1 MKTIFV
7 AGKDPQASRWY
18 PVARVQYDG
27 LTFRLRYTKGAQCIP
42 GFSGFGL
49 MKELEAEYQSSTLF
63 PLLRNRVL
71 PRSRPE
77 SKDYLHWMGLH
88 SDADAFDELFRS
100 GGLRATDSIELVPLP
115 IPTAD
120 GDYEAYFFLRGIG
133 HLPGVTSELT
143 SSLSE
148 GSRLFVLRDVQ
159 NEYDSTALLLR
170 TGQPV
175 SLVGYAPRYYSS
187 DFSRLI
193 EGAGAT
199 QAVVEVVRVNPGAPS
214 SYRVLCRMRAPWPSD
229 FLPCQGEEYE
239 PLGDFRFSGSA
250 WD

>member
-7 AGKDPQASRWY
+7 ATKDPDASRWC

-27 LTFRLRYTKGAQCIP
+27 LLFRLRYTKGAQCVE

-49 MKELEAEYQSSTLF
+49 MKELEAEYQSTTLF

-77 SKDYLHWMGLH
+77 SKTYLHWMGLQ
-88 SDADAFDELFRS
+88 SEADSFDELFRS

-115 IPTAD
+115 VPTVD
-120 GDYEAYFFLRGIG
+120 GTYEAYFFLRGIG
-133 HLPGVTSELT
+133 HLPNVAAELT

-148 GSRLFVLRDVQ
+148 GSRLFVMKDVQ
-159 NEYDSTALLLR
+159 NDYDSTALLLR
-170 TGQPV
+170 TSQPV

-193 EGAGAT
+193 EGGGAT
-199 QAVVEVVRVNPGAPS
+199 QAVVEVVRVNSGAPS
-214 SYRVLCRMRAPWPSD
+214 SYRVLCRMRAPWPSS
-229 FLPCQGEEYE
+229 FVPCQGTEYE
-239 PLGDFRFSGSA
+239 PIGD
-250 WD
+250 